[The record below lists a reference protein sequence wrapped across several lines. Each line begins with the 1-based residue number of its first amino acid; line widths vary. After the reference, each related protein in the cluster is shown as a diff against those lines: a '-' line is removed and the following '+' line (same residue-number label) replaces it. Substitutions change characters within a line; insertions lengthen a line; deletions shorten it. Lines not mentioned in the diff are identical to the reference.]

1 MILDLDDEASLDP
14 ERVGSK
20 VMRLAMGRR
29 ADLPVL
35 PGFVVEGESSRHH
48 MELGAETLMSRGS
61 GGARLAVVAE
71 PVPFADDLISQGA
84 SLGIS
89 LVARSSTTL
98 EGSGEWSGAFTSYL
112 DLTPSDLPKA
122 IAGCWAAAFSV
133 EALNRQT
140 AAGIE
145 PGSFLMP
152 VLVQPALG
160 PESGGTAEIKPDAA
174 IVVYG
179 VKGSPAPLLQG
190 WIAALE
196 ARQVDQEG
204 EWTGEELI
212 DLVGTEALDSVT
224 SSLREAHRLFGANRC
239 EWAIDGKVWILQL
252 DVVAPAQPALQ
263 PTVSYE
269 EIDPGL
275 IKVARLAMI
284 APGKLGE
291 ELVIPWA
298 LAGLPERTG
307 PIGEQPDNVLERATE
322 LCGQLTSQAWGLA
335 PDEALHAARECVRGL
350 RGPDPT
356 AALEQVGSLNT
367 PDPTDAAV
375 LCSLVDVLCTAMVD
389 TGAVS
394 DPAAAWHLSSE
405 QIRAVISGTRRAPE
419 ARIGIGQWEP
429 LVASVVL
436 GCGTQH
442 QGTPASPGIGAGV
455 RSIIDNASAMG
466 LFSPREVV
474 TAPQAI
480 PNLAPLLWNAAGLVT
495 GTGSPTA
502 HLFESAR
509 SLGVPAV
516 CGVTLPGDPELIVAV
531 DGHTGLVATLPLRG

>member
-1 MILDLDDEASLDP
+1 
-14 ERVGSK
+14 
-20 VMRLAMGRR
+20 MRLAMGRR
-29 ADLPVL
+29 AGLPIL
-35 PGFVVEGESSRHH
+35 PGLVVDGESSRHH
-48 MELGAETLMSRGS
+48 MELGAKTLVSRGS
-61 GGARLAVVAE
+61 GGARLAVAAE
-71 PVPFADDLISQGA
+71 PFPFADDLISQGA
-84 SLGIS
+84 SLAIT
-89 LVARSSTTL
+89 LVARSSTAL

-112 DLTPSDLPKA
+112 DLTPPDLPKA

-160 PESGGTAEIKPDAA
+160 PESGGTAEIKPDGA

-196 ARQVDQEG
+196 ARQVELEG
-204 EWTGEELI
+204 EWTGKELI
-212 DLVGTEALDSVT
+212 ELVGTQALDSVA
-224 SSLREAHRLFGANRC
+224 SSLQEAHRLFGANRC
-239 EWAIDGKVWILQL
+239 EWAIDGDLWILQL
-252 DVVAPAQPALQ
+252 DVVAPAPPASQ

-275 IKVARLAMI
+275 VPVARLAMI

-298 LAGLPERTG
+298 LAGLPERSEAFD
-307 PIGEQPDNVLERATE
+307 EQPDNVLERATE
-322 LCGQLTSQAWGLA
+322 LCGQLTSQVWGLA
-335 PDEALHAARECVRGL
+335 PDEALHEARECMRRL

-356 AALEQVGSLNT
+356 AALEQVENLNT
-367 PDPTDAAV
+367 PDPNAATA
-375 LCSLVDVLCTAMVD
+375 LMSLVDLLRTAMVD

-394 DPAAAWHLSSE
+394 DPTTAWQLSTE
-405 QIRAVISGTRRAPE
+405 EMRAVISGTPRVPE
-419 ARIGIGQWEP
+419 TRIGIGRWEP

-436 GCGTQH
+436 ACGTQH
-442 QGTPASPGIGAGV
+442 SGTAASAGIGAGV
-455 RSIIDNASAMG
+455 RSIIDNAAAMES
-466 LFSPREVV
+466 FSPRQVV
-474 TAPQAI
+474 TSPQPI

-495 GTGSPTA
+495 ETGSPGA

-516 CGVTLPGDPELIVAV
+516 CGVTLPDDSEIIVAV
-531 DGHTGLVATLPLRG
+531 DGHSGVVATLAL